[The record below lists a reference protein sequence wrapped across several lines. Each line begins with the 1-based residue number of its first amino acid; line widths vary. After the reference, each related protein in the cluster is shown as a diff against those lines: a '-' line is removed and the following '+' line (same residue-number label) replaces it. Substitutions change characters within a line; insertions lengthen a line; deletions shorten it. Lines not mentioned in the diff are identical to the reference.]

1 MTDSGVWQCNMFVR
15 LRHRGGEGGLRPA
28 LARRECRNWRAPI
41 LPYVGMLQ
49 TTTPPLCPSR
59 RLPDY
64 ASARPNVF
72 PPSRDPR
79 LTLPRACFRHTLH
92 TYFLKIFGKEYR
104 SLLGC
109 HEQIKVQV
117 SHIFSSFQRGVYR
130 AEREL
135 YVRIQLRSPRSTIAS
150 SSASS

>member
-1 MTDSGVWQCNMFVR
+1 MTD
-15 LRHRGGEGGLRPA
+15 RGYCSATCLYPYGIAEARAGPA
-28 LARRECRNWRAPI
+28 LACRECRNWRAPI

-49 TTTPPLCPSR
+49 TTTPPLCTSR

-64 ASARPNVF
+64 ASARPNVL

-79 LTLPRACFRHTLH
+79 LTSPRAYFRHTLH
-92 TYFLKIFGKEYR
+92 TYLLKFFGKEYR

-117 SHIFSSFQRGVYR
+117 SHILSSFQRGVYR
-130 AEREL
+130 ADEREL

-150 SSASS
+150 SSTSS